1 MRHLTAAAALTAILL
16 LPAATLSAQRELPY
30 SYQGTVH
37 TVKVQKGSLAIIT
50 GVGLAL
56 RIVRMRTL
64 PTTLIASEGGTIS
77 LGDLAPGDV
86 VRADCRLT
94 DAGLVADR
102 IEIKRRGS

>member
-1 MRHLTAAAALTAILL
+1 MKHLIRAAALSATLL
-16 LPAATLSAQRELPY
+16 LPAAALAAQRELPY
-30 SYQGTVH
+30 TYQGTVH
-37 TVKVQKGSLAIIT
+37 AVKARTGSLDILT
-50 GVGLAL
+50 GVGHAM

-64 PTTLIASEGGTIS
+64 PTTMIASEGGTIS

-102 IEIKRRGS
+102 IEIKRRGA